1 MHELFL
7 STQVANE
14 DLQRALRILQG
25 YCGMKPVTFLR
36 RRLIWEGPR
45 MRNGLK
51 GIDAGF
57 LKRQS
62 QPIWRSLHEQ
72 LIRQSYIITLLYDV
86 KREQFGEGEKAGVQD
101 GEEGQKEE
109 DPVIDCDQLL
119 GILRWT
125 DLPDPAGGR
134 PVNSRL
140 LVNIENERGL
150 CTLLKSMNH
159 RLTQEMIQEC
169 HRFVLGNV
177 VFDFSR
183 YLQLPPSDT
192 ELVSSIRSKLP
203 AYESLVP
210 FDAENKWVLTASALV
225 FNGSVPD
232 HMQKGIDE
240 LMTVKTDFEG
250 CFDFQ
255 ALDRHIFD
263 TRVKI

>member
-86 KREQFGEGEKAGVQD
+86 KREQFGEGEKAGVQE
-101 GEEGQKEE
+101 GEESQKEE
-109 DPVIDCDQLL
+109 D
-119 GILRWT
+119 
-125 DLPDPAGGR
+125 
-134 PVNSRL
+134 S
-140 LVNIENERGL
+140 
-150 CTLLKSMNH
+150 
-159 RLTQEMIQEC
+159 
-169 HRFVLGNV
+169 
-177 VFDFSR
+177 
-183 YLQLPPSDT
+183 
-192 ELVSSIRSKLP
+192 
-203 AYESLVP
+203 
-210 FDAENKWVLTASALV
+210 
-225 FNGSVPD
+225 
-232 HMQKGIDE
+232 
-240 LMTVKTDFEG
+240 
-250 CFDFQ
+250 
-255 ALDRHIFD
+255 
-263 TRVKI
+263 